1 MDTLGARLNYARRK
15 RGYTQNSLA
24 EEIGV
29 SRGVIYNLEKD
40 MTSPQPIVINAICQT
55 LKISQNWLMTGDGE
69 MEDKRA
75 ASRSARVLAELYEL
89 AKELSEEEQL
99 YILDVIKAFRQRLG
113 GHPGTPEE

>member
-40 MTSPQPIVINAICQT
+40 KTSPQPIVINAICQT

-69 MEDKRA
+69 MEDNVRRPGARAFWRSFTSSPRNFPKRN
-75 ASRSARVLAELYEL
+75 SSI
-89 AKELSEEEQL
+89 SWM
-99 YILDVIKAFRQRLG
+99 
-113 GHPGTPEE
+113 